1 MHSHHL
7 AITAQPITFIPAMV
21 QVAMVSGLQHIGV
34 GEFHLQEVGVPD
46 VLDGVLSGSG
56 LADHCR
62 KLFCR

>member
-7 AITAQPITFIPAMV
+7 AITAQPITSIPAMV
-21 QVAMVSGLQHIGV
+21 QVVSGLQHIGV
-34 GEFHLQEVGVPD
+34 EEFHLQEVGVPD
-46 VLDGVLSGSG
+46 VLGGVLSGSG